1 MTDIKNLRRILTDYK
16 RVAIVGLSDDW
27 SRPSNFA
34 AKYLLDHGFE
44 VIPVNPKYDAILG
57 QKCYADL
64 RDIPGPVDIVDLF
77 QRVERIPPFVDQAI
91 EIGASVVWLQLG
103 IVHEEAAQK
112 ARVAGL
118 EVVMD
123 RCMKIEYA
131 RLFGGLNTIGVR
143 RNAPGCLTANGAS
156 YGRSKIWYRNPL
168 SARGPNPRPD
178 NRCARGADIP
188 DYILCL
194 RRRRACR
201 QPVQSADFRQ
211 YLRSPSVPAWRR
223 R

>member
-1 MTDIKNLRRILTDYK
+1 MTDIKDLRRILIDYK

-44 VIPVNPKYDAILG
+44 VIPVNPKYDEILG

-64 RDIPGPVDIVDLF
+64 RDIPTPVDIVDLF

-91 EIGASVVWLQLG
+91 EIGAKVVWMQLG

-112 ARVAGL
+112 ARDAGL

-131 RLFGGLNTIGVR
+131 RLFGGLNTIGVTT
-143 RNAPGCLTANGAS
+143 G
-156 YGRSKIWYRNPL
+156 II
-168 SARGPNPRPD
+168 SAQRPRHF
-178 NRCARGADIP
+178 NR
-188 DYILCL
+188 
-194 RRRRACR
+194 
-201 QPVQSADFRQ
+201 
-211 YLRSPSVPAWRR
+211 
-223 R
+223 